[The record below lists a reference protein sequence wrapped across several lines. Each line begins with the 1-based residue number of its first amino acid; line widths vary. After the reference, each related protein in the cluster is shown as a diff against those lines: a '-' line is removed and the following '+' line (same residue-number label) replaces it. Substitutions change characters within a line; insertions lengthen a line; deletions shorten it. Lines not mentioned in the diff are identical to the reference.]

1 MGMGICGGAP
11 SSFLCVAGRGGGDR
25 GRRDYPAQ
33 RRVETFPSDR
43 GVHSCVILML
53 FQRYVHAENFRVLF
67 AGHLQ
72 CQFYRC
78 PAGRAGPRGV
88 SRASQ

>member
-11 SSFLCVAGRGGGDR
+11 SSFLRVAGRRGGNR
-25 GRRDYPAQ
+25 GRRAYPAQ

-67 AGHLQ
+67 AGH
-72 CQFYRC
+72 F
-78 PAGRAGPRGV
+78 ASSIIAAASGRRR
-88 SRASQ
+88 RAEHYI